1 MTTETREKTIAAPTL
16 DHIEAWVFDLDN
28 TLYPASCDLF
38 VQINERMGR
47 FISDFLG
54 VDRGEARRVQKDYFH
69 TYGTTL
75 RGLMENHG
83 MAPELFLD
91 YVHDIDHSP
100 VPASPTLKAALGGLA
115 GPKYVYTNASLG
127 HAERV
132 MARLGVTHLFEDIFH
147 IASAD
152 YVPKPEPGAY
162 DRMVSQFGLAPE
174 RAILADDI
182 KRNLAPAAAL
192 GMTTLWVS
200 SDSEYASMGEA
211 GPHIHYTTE
220 DLADWLAAIAEA
232 RGQVN

>member
-16 DHIEAWVFDLDN
+16 EHIEAWVFDLDN
-28 TLYPASCDLF
+28 TLYPASCNLF
-38 VQINERMGR
+38 GQIDERMGR

-54 VDRGEARRVQKDYFH
+54 IDRGEARRVRKDYLH
-69 TYGTTL
+69 AYGTTL

-83 MAPELFLD
+83 MAPDVFLD

-100 VPASPTLKAALGGLA
+100 VPESPTLKAALDGLA

-127 HAERV
+127 HAESV

-162 DRMVSQFGLAPE
+162 DRMVSQFGLVPQ
-174 RAILADDI
+174 RAILADDMA
-182 KRNLAPAAAL
+182 RNLAPAAAL

-200 SDSEYASMGEA
+200 SHGEDA
-211 GPHIHYTTE
+211 RIGEPDPHIHHVAE
-220 DLADWLAAIAEA
+220 DLADWLAAVAEA
-232 RGQVN
+232 RGRLD

>member
-1 MTTETREKTIAAPTL
+1 MTTESREHTIAAPTL

-28 TLYPASCDLF
+28 TLYPASCNLF
-38 VQINERMGR
+38 VQIDERMGR

-54 VDRGEARRVQKDYFH
+54 VDRGEARRVQKDYFR

-83 MAPELFLD
+83 MAPDRFLD

-100 VPASPTLKAALGGLA
+100 VPANPTLKAALDGLS

-132 MARLGVTHLFEDIFH
+132 MARLGVTHQFEAIFH

-152 YVPKPEPGAY
+152 YVPKPEPGACE
-162 DRMVSQFGLAPE
+162 RMVRQFGIAPE

-182 KRNLAPAAAL
+182 ARNLAPAAAL

-200 SDSEYASMGEA
+200 SHGEDAGMGEP
-211 GPHIHYTTE
+211 GPHIHHVAE
-220 DLADWLAAIAEA
+220 DLADWLAAVAEA
-232 RGQVN
+232 RRGAD